1 MSTQLHLYGDEE
13 DAEEVEKMS
22 QRAQQLANMGFQE
35 TDEMTVE
42 EQLMLMGGVVDAS
55 EAQLMVQGKAHDES
69 AMPVQLYNAPDPE
82 DDDQAAKATTQL
94 ADAAQQLAESVGA
107 NHVDESARKVTL
119 GGYLEEFDIVCT
131 GD

>member
-1 MSTQLHLYGDEE
+1 MERATKFDLAETNKA

-82 DDDQAAKATTQL
+82 DDDQ
-94 ADAAQQLAESVGA
+94 
-107 NHVDESARKVTL
+107 
-119 GGYLEEFDIVCT
+119 VCNQMQAF
-131 GD
+131 